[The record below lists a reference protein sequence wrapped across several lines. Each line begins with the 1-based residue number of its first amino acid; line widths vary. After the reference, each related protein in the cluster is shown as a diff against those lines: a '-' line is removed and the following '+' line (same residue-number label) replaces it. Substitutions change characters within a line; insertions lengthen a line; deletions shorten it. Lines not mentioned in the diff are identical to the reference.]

1 MALSSR
7 SRAAIYTG
15 LSELIEEDAVE
26 DMLTNFP
33 AREVDEPVTR
43 DFLDARLAEVE
54 ARIIGRVDQR
64 FAAVDE
70 KFAAIDKRFAAIDER
85 FSGITERFSAV
96 DEKFAE
102 LSRQM
107 DEKFAS
113 NLRWTVGLLL
123 GIPSAA
129 AVLVNLFG

>member
-70 KFAAIDKRFAAIDER
+70 KFAAIDKKFAAIDKK
-85 FSGITERFSAV
+85 FAAITERFGAV

-113 NLRWTVGLLL
+113 NLRSTVGLVIATPSAIAAIQALL
-123 GIPSAA
+123 G
-129 AVLVNLFG
+129 

>member
-7 SRAAIYTG
+7 GRAAIYTG

-70 KFAAIDKRFAAIDER
+70 KFAAIDKKFAAIDER
-85 FSGITERFSAV
+85 FAVITQRFGAV

-113 NLRWTVGLLL
+113 NLRWTVGLVIATPSAIAAIQALL
-123 GIPSAA
+123 G
-129 AVLVNLFG
+129 

>member
-7 SRAAIYTG
+7 GRAAIYTG

-64 FAAVDE
+64 FAAIDE

-85 FSGITERFSAV
+85 FAVITERFGAV

-113 NLRWTVGLLL
+113 NLRSTVGLVIATPSAIAAIQALL
-123 GIPSAA
+123 G
-129 AVLVNLFG
+129 